1 MRLDLVVPCFNEAE
15 VLEQTAGRLRA
26 VLAELQAKGKIAPG
40 SSVCFVDDGSTD
52 GTWRLIEGLAERHG
66 SVRGIKLSRNRG
78 HQNALVAGL
87 FSSSADAVVTLDADL
102 QDDPGVIEQM
112 VDAWQAGCDVVYG
125 VRAERDSDSFFKRSS
140 ARGYYGLLRAAGV
153 EVVADHADFRLLSRR
168 ALDSLRDFR
177 EVNLFLRGLVPLLGY
192 PSTCVYYRRGE
203 RAAGVSKYPMGKMLL
218 LALEGMT
225 AFSAAPLRLITL
237 MGTTVFLASL
247 MLGIWALWTTLFGSR
262 VVPGWASTVI
272 PLYLLGGI
280 QLLAIGVLG
289 EYLARIYLEVKARP
303 RYFVEQTT
311 PAVSRLKPGD

>member
-40 SSVCFVDDGSTD
+40 SGVCFVDDGSTD
-52 GTWRLIEGLAERHG
+52 GTWRLIDALAERHG

-125 VRAERDSDSFFKRSS
+125 VRADRDSDSFFKRSS